1 VTATVTNNDLH
12 RLSLVEVAG
21 LVERLEISPV
31 ELTRH
36 MLARIEAKDRE
47 LHCYFT
53 VTAESAL
60 AEARVA
66 DAEIVAGRY
75 RGPLHGVPIAV
86 KDLCDTAGVRTTAG
100 TRVMATRVPSR
111 DATVV
116 SRLRAAGA
124 VLLGKLAMTEGAYAE
139 HHPDYAAP
147 VNPWNPAAWTG
158 VSSSG
163 SGVATAAGLC
173 FASLGSDTGGSIRF
187 PSAMNGL
194 VGIKPTYGRVP
205 VTGVFPMAA
214 SLDHVGPMC
223 RTVAD
228 AAVLLQTIAGRDDAD
243 ATSALEPV
251 GDYVG
256 AARAASS
263 GLAGLRIGV
272 DRAALDGLDAEIC
285 GKFAAS
291 LDAFAALGAEIVEV
305 GLPAVAEE
313 LAERWIVTCGA
324 EMRVGHAEFFPAR
337 ADDYGPALRMFL
349 ELAAA
354 TPPDEYARTHL
365 LRLRFAG
372 ELARLFERVDVFAC
386 PTLGV
391 RAPAGLSV
399 LDPVVAQL
407 MGKLMRFAAPFDFSG
422 SPTISLP
429 CGLLSDGVPASL
441 QLVGRHFEETT
452 LIRAAAA
459 YEATAA
465 PLAMPVS

>member
-1 VTATVTNNDLH
+1 MNDETDLH
-12 RLSLVEVAG
+12 RLSLLEVAK
-21 LVERLEISPV
+21 LIERRSVSPLD
-31 ELTRH
+31 LTEH
-36 MLARIEAKDRE
+36 MLARIEKHDPA
-47 LHCYFT
+47 LHAYFT
-53 VTAESAL
+53 VTADHAL
-60 AEARVA
+60 AEARA
-66 DAEIVAGRY
+66 AESEIAAGRY

-86 KDLCDTAGVRTTAG
+86 KDLFDTAGVRTTAG
-100 TRVMATRVPSR
+100 TRVMASRVPAR

-116 SRLRAAGA
+116 ARLRAAGA
-124 VLLGKLAMTEGAYAE
+124 VLLGKLATTEGAYAE
-139 HHPDYAAP
+139 HHPDYTVP
-147 VNPWNPAAWTG
+147 VNPWNAAAWTG

-163 SGVATAAGLC
+163 SGVATASGLC

-205 VTGVFPMAA
+205 VTGVFPMAG

-228 AAVLLQTIAGRDDAD
+228 AALILQTIAGRDDAD
-243 ATSALEPV
+243 ATSALTPV
-251 GDYVG
+251 DDYAG

-272 DRAALDGLDAEIC
+272 DRRALEGLDAEIC
-285 GKFAAS
+285 GHF
-291 LDAFAALGAEIVEV
+291 DAALRAVATLGARLVDVE
-305 GLPAVAEE
+305 LPAIGEE
-313 LAERWIVTCGA
+313 LSARWIVTCSA
-324 EMRVGHAEFFPAR
+324 EMLVGHAEFFPSR

-349 ELAAA
+349 ELARA
-354 TPPDEYARTHL
+354 TAPDEYARTHL

-372 ELARLFERVDVFAC
+372 ELAGLFEGIDAFAC
-386 PTLGV
+386 PTVGV

-399 LDPVVAQL
+399 LDPATLELWV
-407 MGKLMRFAAPFDFSG
+407 KLSRFTSPFDFSG

-459 YEATAA
+459 YEATVT
-465 PLAMPVS
+465 PLPMPVP